1 MARTRAVPRRRPNIN
16 FQQRGNIDF
25 ERQRVAATRN
35 ISSSESSST
44 ASSAAATPTRSP
56 ARSPTVAIPA
66 RSHARSPLGNLARNL
81 ANGIGRNIV
90 RSLPVSPPASPIA
103 RPRRRIRRR
112 INSESSSA
120 SSSANNQ
127 RRSLSTTIKRRR
139 IRTHDVKIKFV
150 LPRVKDVEVK
160 HNGRVVR
167 KMKVRRV
174 AKHTA
179 KKRNVRYG

>member
-35 ISSSESSST
+35 IISSGSSSA
-44 ASSAAATPTRSP
+44 ASSASST
-56 ARSPTVAIPA
+56 
-66 RSHARSPLGNLARNL
+66 RNL
-81 ANGIGRNIV
+81 ANDIGRNRIK
-90 RSLPVSPPASPIA
+90 SPSASPPASPIV

-120 SSSANNQ
+120 SSSASSSTRNQ
-127 RRSLSTTIKRRR
+127 VRSPRIKRR

-150 LPRVKDVEVK
+150 LPRVKNIDVK

-167 KMKVRRV
+167 RMVVRRV
-174 AKHTA
+174 AKHAA

>member
-35 ISSSESSST
+35 ISSASSST
-44 ASSAAATPTRSP
+44 SSNSSSPPASPSAR
-56 ARSPTVAIPA
+56 RG
-66 RSHARSPLGNLARNL
+66 ARSPLANLARNL
-81 ANGIGRNIV
+81 ANGIGRNRV
-90 RSLPVSPPASPIA
+90 RSPPASRPASPIV
-103 RPRRRIRRR
+103 RPRRRVRRR

-120 SSSANNQ
+120 SSSASNQ
-127 RRSLSTTIKRRR
+127 RNQARSPPIRRR
-139 IRTHDVKIKFV
+139 IRTHDMKIKFV
-150 LPRVKDVEVK
+150 LPRVKNIDVK

-167 KMKVRRV
+167 KMVVRRV
-174 AKHTA
+174 AKHAA

>member
-35 ISSSESSST
+35 ISSSESSAAT
-44 ASSAAATPTRSP
+44 SAAASP
-56 ARSPTVAIPA
+56 ARSLPA
-66 RSHARSPLGNLARNL
+66 RSPARSPLGNLARNL
-81 ANGIGRNIV
+81 ARDIGRN
-90 RSLPVSPPASPIA
+90 PVPASPPASPIV
-103 RPRRRIRRR
+103 RPIRRRRRRI
-112 INSESSSA
+112 SESSSA
-120 SSSANNQ
+120 SNSSAAAERNQ
-127 RRSLSTTIKRRR
+127 ARNLPLRRC
-139 IRTHDVKIKFV
+139 IRAYDVKIKFV

-174 AKHTA
+174 AKHAA

>member
-16 FQQRGNIDF
+16 FQQRGNVNF

-35 ISSSESSST
+35 ISSSESSSS
-44 ASSAAATPTRSP
+44 SSAAASPPTQ
-56 ARSPTVAIPA
+56 
-66 RSHARSPLGNLARNL
+66 ARSPLGNLATNL
-81 ANGIGRNIV
+81 AEAIGRNPQ
-90 RSLPVSPPASPIA
+90 RNQTASPPI
-103 RPRRRIRRR
+103 RRRIRRY
-112 INSESSSA
+112 
-120 SSSANNQ
+120 
-127 RRSLSTTIKRRR
+127 
-139 IRTHDVKIKFV
+139 DVKIKFA

-174 AKHTA
+174 AKHAA

>member
-16 FQQRGNIDF
+16 FQQRGDF

-35 ISSSESSST
+35 ISSSESSAT
-44 ASSAAATPTRSP
+44 ANSATASP
-56 ARSPTVAIPA
+56 ARSLPA
-66 RSHARSPLGNLARNL
+66 RSPARSPLGNLARNF
-81 ANGIGRNIV
+81 ARDSV
-90 RSLPVSPPASPIA
+90 PSASPPASPIA
-103 RPRRRIRRR
+103 RPISRRRRI
-112 INSESSSA
+112 SESSSA
-120 SSSANNQ
+120 SNSSAAANPP
-127 RRSLSTTIKRRR
+127 LRRR
-139 IRTHDVKIKFV
+139 IRAYDVKIKFV

-174 AKHTA
+174 AKHAA

>member
-35 ISSSESSST
+35 IISSGSSSA
-44 ASSAAATPTRSP
+44 ASSAS
-56 ARSPTVAIPA
+56 S
-66 RSHARSPLGNLARNL
+66 ARSPLGNLARNL
-81 ANGIGRNIV
+81 ANDIGRNHV
-90 RSLPVSPPASPIA
+90 RSPSASPPASPIV
-103 RPRRRIRRR
+103 RPRRRVRRR

-120 SSSANNQ
+120 SSSARNQ
-127 RRSLSTTIKRRR
+127 TRSPAIRRR

-150 LPRVKDVEVK
+150 LPRVKNIDVK

-167 KMKVRRV
+167 KMVVRRV
-174 AKHTA
+174 AKHAA

>member
-35 ISSSESSST
+35 IISSGSSSA
-44 ASSAAATPTRSP
+44 ASSASSAS
-56 ARSPTVAIPA
+56 S
-66 RSHARSPLGNLARNL
+66 ARSPLGNLARNL
-81 ANGIGRNIV
+81 ANNIGRNQV
-90 RSLPVSPPASPIA
+90 RSPSASPPASPIV
-103 RPRRRIRRR
+103 RPRRRVRRR

-120 SSSANNQ
+120 SSSASNQ
-127 RRSLSTTIKRRR
+127 RNQTRSPPPIRRR

-150 LPRVKDVEVK
+150 LPRVKNIDVK

-167 KMKVRRV
+167 RMVVRRV
-174 AKHTA
+174 AKHAA
-179 KKRNVRYG
+179 KKRNVRYGN

>member
-16 FQQRGNIDF
+16 FQQRGNVNF

-35 ISSSESSST
+35 ISSSESSSS
-44 ASSAAATPTRSP
+44 SSAAASPPTQ
-56 ARSPTVAIPA
+56 
-66 RSHARSPLGNLARNL
+66 ARSPLGNLARNL
-81 ANGIGRNIV
+81 AEAIGRNPQ
-90 RSLPVSPPASPIA
+90 RNQTASPPI
-103 RPRRRIRRR
+103 RRRIRRY
-112 INSESSSA
+112 
-120 SSSANNQ
+120 
-127 RRSLSTTIKRRR
+127 
-139 IRTHDVKIKFV
+139 DVKIKFV

-174 AKHTA
+174 AKHAA

>member
-1 MARTRAVPRRRPNIN
+1 MARMRAVPRRRPNIN

-35 ISSSESSST
+35 ISSSESSAAT
-44 ASSAAATPTRSP
+44 SAAASP
-56 ARSPTVAIPA
+56 ARSLPA
-66 RSHARSPLGNLARNL
+66 RSPARSPLGNLARNL
-81 ANGIGRNIV
+81 ARDIGRN
-90 RSLPVSPPASPIA
+90 PVPASPPASPIV
-103 RPRRRIRRR
+103 RPIRRRRRRI
-112 INSESSSA
+112 SESSSA
-120 SSSANNQ
+120 SNSSAAAERNQ
-127 RRSLSTTIKRRR
+127 ARSPPLRRR
-139 IRTHDVKIKFV
+139 IRAYDVKIKFV

>member
-35 ISSSESSST
+35 IISSESSSA
-44 ASSAAATPTRSP
+44 ASSASP
-56 ARSPTVAIPA
+56 ARSP
-66 RSHARSPLGNLARNL
+66 ARSPLGNLARNL
-81 ANGIGRNIV
+81 ANNIGRNHV
-90 RSLPVSPPASPIA
+90 RSPSASPPASPIV

-120 SSSANNQ
+120 SSSASNQ
-127 RRSLSTTIKRRR
+127 ARSPPIRRR

-150 LPRVKDVEVK
+150 LPRIKNIDVK

-167 KMKVRRV
+167 RMVVRRV
-174 AKHTA
+174 AKHAA

>member
-35 ISSSESSST
+35 IISSSASS
-44 ASSAAATPTRSP
+44 ASSAASSSVASP
-56 ARSPTVAIPA
+56 AR
-66 RSHARSPLGNLARNL
+66 RSPLGNLARNL
-81 ANGIGRNIV
+81 ARNIGRN
-90 RSLPVSPPASPIA
+90 PVPASPPASPIV
-103 RPRRRIRRR
+103 RPIRRRRRRI
-112 INSESSSA
+112 SESSSA
-120 SSSANNQ
+120 SNSSAAAALPRNPARNPPV
-127 RRSLSTTIKRRR
+127 RRR
-139 IRTHDVKIKFV
+139 IRAYDVKIKFV

-174 AKHTA
+174 AKHAA

>member
-35 ISSSESSST
+35 ISSSESSAAT
-44 ASSAAATPTRSP
+44 SAAASP
-56 ARSPTVAIPA
+56 ARSLPA
-66 RSHARSPLGNLARNL
+66 RSPARSPLGNLARNL
-81 ANGIGRNIV
+81 ARDIGRN
-90 RSLPVSPPASPIA
+90 PVPASPPASPIV
-103 RPRRRIRRR
+103 RPIRRRRRRI
-112 INSESSSA
+112 SESSSA
-120 SSSANNQ
+120 SNSSAAAERNQ
-127 RRSLSTTIKRRR
+127 ARSPPLRRR
-139 IRTHDVKIKFV
+139 IRAYDVKIKFV

>member
-35 ISSSESSST
+35 IISSGSST
-44 ASSAAATPTRSP
+44 ASSTATSAAASPARSLPTRSP
-56 ARSPTVAIPA
+56 
-66 RSHARSPLGNLARNL
+66 ARSPLGNLARNL
-81 ANGIGRNIV
+81 ARDIGRNPI
-90 RSLPVSPPASPIA
+90 PASPPASPIV
-103 RPRRRIRRR
+103 RPIRRRRRRI
-112 INSESSSA
+112 SESSSA
-120 SSSANNQ
+120 SNSSAAAAVPRNPARNPPV
-127 RRSLSTTIKRRR
+127 RRR
-139 IRTHDVKIKFV
+139 IRAYDVKIKFV

-174 AKHTA
+174 AKHAA

>member
-35 ISSSESSST
+35 IISSGSSSSSST
-44 ASSAAATPTRSP
+44 SP
-56 ARSPTVAIPA
+56 ARNPTAAAAVAIPA
-66 RSHARSPLGNLARNL
+66 RRRSPLGNLARNL
-81 ANGIGRNIV
+81 ANGIGRNV
-90 RSLPVSPPASPIA
+90 RIPSVSPPASPIP
-103 RPRRRIRRR
+103 RPRRRVRRR
-112 INSESSSA
+112 ISSESSSA
-120 SSSANNQ
+120 SNSAQ
-127 RRSLSTTIKRRR
+127 PAAAAAALPVRRRR
-139 IRTHDVKIKFV
+139 IRAYDVKIKFV

-174 AKHTA
+174 AKHAA
-179 KKRNVRYG
+179 KKRNVRYGL